1 MRPDAGRGQV
11 QQARSLELLRA
22 ARQPSFSLT
31 LRISTASNPITMGS
45 ATHYFG
51 HLYLTRLLLQRG
63 MAAIYL
69 IAFLTVFRQAKPLL
83 GTDGLLPIPGFLKH
97 STFRESPSL
106 FHLRYSDT
114 LLDITA
120 WLGLILSGAALLGLT
135 EAGPLW
141 LSVVCWLVLYVLY
154 LSITNVGQRFFGFGW
169 ESMLLEAGFFTAFL
183 GPTHMAPNV
192 IPVLIL
198 RWMFFRTE
206 LGAGLIK
213 FRHDSCWRDLTCLYF
228 HYETQPLPNP
238 LSWYF
243 HRLPKASHRF
253 GVLFSHFLQVVCPF
267 GLLAPQPYASI
278 AAGLCVTQQL
288 WLIISG
294 NYSFLNW
301 LTVVI
306 GIAGFSDEALRFIV
320 RLPSPALA
328 PEPLAFQM
336 LLYILAAATVALSI
350 QPVINLFSRDQAMNY
365 SYNRYHLV
373 NTYGAFG
380 SVSKERYEI
389 VLEGTTDA
397 VPTASTEWLPY
408 EFKAKPGNPYR
419 RPPQVAP
426 YHLRLDW
433 MVWFLPFTVRVGRG
447 RIHVP
452 GYDLWFLRFIQ
463 RLLANDPGILCLMGS
478 NPFPREPPKAVRA
491 LFYLYRYTTPEQK
504 RATGA
509 WWTRELL
516 GTYLPPVNR
525 GSLPGL

>member
-1 MRPDAGRGQV
+1 M
-11 QQARSLELLRA
+11 
-22 ARQPSFSLT
+22 
-31 LRISTASNPITMGS
+31 S
-45 ATHYFG
+45 AYFG

-69 IAFLTVFRQAKPLL
+69 IAFLTVKLQAKPLL
-83 GTDGLLPIPGFLKH
+83 GSHGLLPIPAFTARA
-97 STFRESPSL
+97 SFREAPSL
-106 FHLRYSDT
+106 FHFRYSDR
-114 LLDITA
+114 LLDALALT
-120 WLGLILSGAALLGLT
+120 GLAISAAALLGLT

-141 LSVVCWLVLYVLY
+141 LSVTAWLLLYVLY
-154 LSITNVGQRFFGFGW
+154 LSVVNVGQRFFGFGW

-183 GPTHMAPNV
+183 GPTRFAPTL
-192 IPVLIL
+192 IPILIL

-213 FRHDSCWRDLTCLYF
+213 LRHDPCWRDLTCLYF

-243 HRLPKASHRF
+243 HRLPRASHRF
-253 GVLFSHFLQVVCPF
+253 GVIFSHFLQVVAPF
-267 GLLAPQPYASI
+267 GLFAPQPYASL
-278 AAGLCVTQQL
+278 AAALCITQQL
-288 WLIISG
+288 WLIVSG

-301 LTVVI
+301 LTVI
-306 GIAGFSDEALRFIV
+306 LGIAGFSDEILRYI
-320 RLPSPALA
+320 LPFHTPALT
-328 PEPLAFQM
+328 PEPLAFHI
-336 LLYILAAATVALSI
+336 LLYCLAAATAALSV
-350 QPVINLFSRDQAMNY
+350 QPTLNLVSRDQAMNY

-389 VLEGTTDA
+389 VLEGTVDA
-397 VPTASTEWLPY
+397 IPTPSTQWLPY
-408 EFKAKPGNPYR
+408 EFIAKPGAPHR
-419 RPPQVAP
+419 RPPQIAP

-433 MVWFLPFTVRVGRG
+433 MVWFLPFAVRVSRG

-463 RLLANDPGILCLMGS
+463 KLLANDPAILNLMGP
-478 NPFPREPPKAVRA
+478 NPFPDQPPKTIRA
-491 LFYLYRYTTPEQK
+491 LFYQYRYTTPQQK

-516 GTYLPPVNR
+516 GTYLPPVNG